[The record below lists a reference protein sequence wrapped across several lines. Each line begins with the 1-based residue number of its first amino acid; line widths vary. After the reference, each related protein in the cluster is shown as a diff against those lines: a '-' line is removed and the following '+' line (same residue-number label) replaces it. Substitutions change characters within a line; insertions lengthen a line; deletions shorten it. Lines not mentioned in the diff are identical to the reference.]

1 MTVIQNVR
9 APVVLM
15 MLLSPPMAALAEV
28 DQSSFALRALGVKV
42 GELTLNAEISA
53 SRYAVA
59 SRLETT
65 GLASAIKRVRF
76 EIAAQGRRRGAR
88 FVPQRYVEDEV
99 AGQRETRVRLDY
111 TQGVARASGT
121 EISDRGDHAVTDAQ
135 QRGAVD
141 PLTAIYMVLRD
152 QPPEDLCTLR
162 QKIFDGERLTEI
174 TLTRRNARGRNVLC
188 SGYFTRVA
196 GYRPGDLRQ
205 GSRFAVTVTYSPAGP
220 LMQAMRVDAETVF
233 GAATVVRK

>member
-1 MTVIQNVR
+1 MQTVR

-15 MLLSPPMAALAEV
+15 MILLCLPMAALAEIE
-28 DQSSFALRALGVKV
+28 QSRFALRALGVKV
-42 GELTLNAEISA
+42 GELTLSSDVGV
-53 SRYAVA
+53 SRYAVR

-65 GLASAIKRVRF
+65 GLASAISRVRF

-88 FVPQRYVEDEV
+88 FMPQRYVEEEV
-99 AGQRETRVRLDY
+99 AGQRETRVRLEY
-111 TQGVARASGT
+111 AQGLARASGA
-121 EISDRGDHAVTDAQ
+121 EISDRGDHAVTDVQ

-141 PLTAIYMVLRD
+141 PLTAIFLVLRD
-152 QPPEDLCTLR
+152 QPPEGVCRLR

-174 TLTRRNARGRNVLC
+174 TLTQRSDRNGTVQC
-188 SGYFTRVA
+188 SGFFTRVA

-205 GSRFAVTVTYSPAGP
+205 GSRFALTVTYAPMGP
-220 LMQAMRVDAETVF
+220 VMRAMRVDADTVF